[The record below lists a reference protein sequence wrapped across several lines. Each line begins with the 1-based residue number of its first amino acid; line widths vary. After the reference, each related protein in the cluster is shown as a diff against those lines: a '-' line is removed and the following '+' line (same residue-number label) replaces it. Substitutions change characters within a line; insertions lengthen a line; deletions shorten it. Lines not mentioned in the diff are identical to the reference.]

1 MIYLIRSPSYK
12 QATANYDPMFGVSFG
27 PTQPVV
33 SKADIFHD
41 NWELLPSDI
50 VVGESLGEGAF
61 GEVYKGLLK
70 GPLTCSKIKP
80 VYRNAVHVSVA
91 IKLLKGSSKSHF

>member
-1 MIYLIRSPSYK
+1 
-12 QATANYDPMFGVSFG
+12 MFGVSFG
-27 PTQPVV
+27 PRTAPQPVE

-41 NWELLPSDI
+41 DWELFPSDI

-80 VYRNAVHVSVA
+80 EYRNAIHVSVA
-91 IKLLKGSSKSHF
+91 IKLLKGKPQAL